1 MSAGDTLEDKRKRR
15 RELRRQAAEATPVDS
30 VEAEDEL
37 MEDDEDDGED
47 SGRGISERKGRATPS
62 RRAQLEVEEAK
73 AEGNFIT
80 RPLRGLRDYIEG
92 VRSEVQKVA
101 WPTREETRRL
111 TIIVLVVTILASIT
125 LGVISLAYQRFS
137 YVADHFQYLANIAPL
152 AVVAA
157 LLVRLI
163 ERVTSG
169 QTPGSP
175 EANRAKQAKTALR
188 AISGVLVIVLVV
200 LTWRQGRLYKDE
212 VTIWTHTVGLNPAT
226 A

>member
-80 RPLRGLRDYIEG
+80 RPLRGLRDYLEG

-111 TIIVLVVTILASIT
+111 TVIVLVVTILASIT
-125 LGVISLAYQRFS
+125 LGVISLLFNLFINAGLQTGGSGIFF
-137 YVADHFQYLANIAPL
+137 VALIA
-152 AVVAA
+152 AVVVFGVY
-157 LLVRLI
+157 LR
-163 ERVTSG
+163 RS
-169 QTPGSP
+169 
-175 EANRAKQAKTALR
+175 NRRT
-188 AISGVLVIVLVV
+188 
-200 LTWRQGRLYKDE
+200 T
-212 VTIWTHTVGLNPAT
+212 TF
-226 A
+226 